1 MKTQETKR
9 QLDEQIIDRKLKL
22 LLKQNGIIDDLNSI
36 INEDFNFYDKYKSM
50 VMLINKLRKN
60 SMEINKLFSDT
71 IIEMI
76 KRQHYEH

>member
-76 KRQHYEH
+76 SRRV

>member
-36 INEDFNFYDKYKSM
+36 INEDFNYYDKYKSM
-50 VMLINKLRKN
+50 VMLINKLKKN

-76 KRQHYEH
+76 SRRYEH

>member
-50 VMLINKLRKN
+50 VMLINKLKKN

-76 KRQHYEH
+76 SRRV

>member
-36 INEDFNFYDKYKSM
+36 INEDFNYYDKYKSM
-50 VMLINKLRKN
+50 VMLINKLKKN

-76 KRQHYEH
+76 SRRV

>member
-36 INEDFNFYDKYKSM
+36 INEDFNYYDKYKSM

-76 KRQHYEH
+76 SRRV

>member
-36 INEDFNFYDKYKSM
+36 INEDFNYYDKYKSM
-50 VMLINKLRKN
+50 VMLINKLKKN

-76 KRQHYEH
+76 RRRV

>member
-36 INEDFNFYDKYKSM
+36 INEDFNYYDKYKSM
-50 VMLINKLRKN
+50 VMLINKLKKN

-76 KRQHYEH
+76 SRRF

>member
-36 INEDFNFYDKYKSM
+36 INEDFNYYDKYKSM
-50 VMLINKLRKN
+50 VMLINKLKKN

-76 KRQHYEH
+76 RRRYEH

>member
-22 LLKQNGIIDDLNSI
+22 LLNQNGIIDDLNSI
-36 INEDFNFYDKYKSM
+36 INEDFNYYDKYKSM

-76 KRQHYEH
+76 SRRV

>member
-50 VMLINKLRKN
+50 VMLINKLKKN

-76 KRQHYEH
+76 SRRYEH

>member
-76 KRQHYEH
+76 SRRYEH